1 VMAVILFATLCFSFV
16 AKLIGSCCLV
26 AEVIKDDLWP
36 NLHKYFS
43 NVICLADPLCLC
55 LLWFY

>member
-36 NLHKYFS
+36 NLLKYFS
-43 NVICLADPLCLC
+43 NVIV
-55 LLWFY
+55 